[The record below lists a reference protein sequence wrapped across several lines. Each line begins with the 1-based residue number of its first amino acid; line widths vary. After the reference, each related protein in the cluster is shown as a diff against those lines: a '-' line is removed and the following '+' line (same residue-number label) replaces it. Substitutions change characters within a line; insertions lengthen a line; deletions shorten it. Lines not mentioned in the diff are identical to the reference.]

1 MATPVKALIFDVDGT
16 LAETE
21 EVHRLAFNR
30 AFADAGLPWVW
41 EAEFYAELLRIHG
54 GRARLDHFIDSYAPP
69 MADKGRALA
78 DELHAAK
85 TRLFA
90 KLVDRRLARPRP
102 GVERLIEEAR
112 SRGLAVVLAT
122 TSSVEN
128 AEALILA
135 NFGID
140 GLEKITAIV
149 GGVDVVAAKPAP
161 DVYLLALER
170 LGLAARNC
178 VVFEDNGP
186 GLAAATAAGIRTIVT
201 PSRYAADDNFDTAF
215 AVLSHLG
222 DPFDAY
228 QHIAGVG
235 DEEGADMVTVAALQR
250 WVADDDD
257 ILGLLTIGGRSVY

>member
-1 MATPVKALIFDVDGT
+1 MAPVKALIFDVDGT

-41 EAEFYAELLRIHG
+41 EPDFYGELLAVHG
-54 GRARLDHFIDSYAPP
+54 GRARLEHFIEHYAPP
-69 MADKGRALA
+69 MAEEGRRKVA
-78 DELHAAK
+78 ELHAAK

-102 GVERLIEEAR
+102 GIERLFDDAR
-112 SRGLAVVLAT
+112 SQGLAVVLAT

-135 NFGID
+135 NFGLD

-149 GGVDVVAAKPAP
+149 GGAGTVAPKPAP
-161 DVYLLALER
+161 DVYLAALDR
-170 LGLAARNC
+170 LGLSARAAI
-178 VVFEDNGP
+178 VFEDNGP

-201 PSRYAADDNFDTAF
+201 PSRYAGGDDFSTAF

-222 DPFDAY
+222 DTFEPY

-235 DEEGADMVTVAALQR
+235 DEGGTDMVTVAALQR
-250 WVADDDD
+250 WVDDDD
-257 ILGLLTIGGRSVY
+257 DMLGLLTIGGKPVY

>member
-21 EVHRLAFNR
+21 EVHRQAFNR

-41 EAEFYAELLRIHG
+41 DAELYVELLRIPG
-54 GRARLDHFIDSYAPP
+54 GRARLDHFIEAYAPP
-69 MADKGRALA
+69 MADKGRAMA
-78 DELHAAK
+78 AELHAAK

-135 NFGID
+135 NYGID

-149 GGVDVVAAKPAP
+149 GGDVAAKPAP
-161 DVYLLALER
+161 DVYLQALDR
-170 LGLAARNC
+170 LGLPARNC
-178 VVFEDNGP
+178 IVFEDNGP

-201 PSRYAADDNFDTAF
+201 PSRYGLDDNLDSAF

-222 DPFDAY
+222 DPFEPY

-235 DEEGADMVTVAALQR
+235 DEEGTDMVTVAALQR
-250 WVADDDD
+250 WVSDDDD
-257 ILGLLTIGGRSVY
+257 MLGLLTIGGRPVY